1 MKTLIITGLSGAG
14 KSKAVDILEDEG
26 FYCVDNVPV
35 HLVMTFIRL
44 CRNGESE
51 IERLAIVT
59 DIRGVVSN
67 PDYTATLNQFVQ
79 ALPEDVEIL
88 FLEAKPQ
95 ELVRRYQVSRR
106 KHPLLD
112 QANTLIGAIDMEQHI
127 MKVLRDRANCVIDTT
142 TLGIN
147 DLRKLIVNMLVADK
161 KKAQVGVKVSSFG
174 FKYGMPIS
182 ADFVFDVR
190 FLPNPYYKA
199 DLRQLTGQ
207 DEAVQQY
214 VMKFPQSRAYFD
226 KVLDLIK
233 TVIPHYEE
241 VNKKYV
247 EIAFGCTGGRHRSVT
262 FACLLSQALK
272 EEKISVS
279 LTHRDIDKDLR

>member
-14 KSKAVDILEDEG
+14 KSKTVDILEDEG

-44 CRNGESE
+44 CRDGESE
-51 IERLAIVT
+51 IEKLAIVT

-67 PDYTATLNQFVQ
+67 PDYTATLNQFVE

-88 FLEAKPQ
+88 FLETKPQ

-112 QANTLIGAIDMEQHI
+112 QANTLIGAIEMETHI
-127 MKVLRDRANCVIDTT
+127 MGVLRKRANCIIDTT
-142 TLGIN
+142 TLSIN

-190 FLPNPYYKA
+190 FLPNPYYKK

-233 TVIPHYEE
+233 TVIPHYED

-262 FACLLSQALK
+262 FACLLSQALE
-272 EEKISVS
+272 EEKIAVS

>member
-14 KSKAVDILEDEG
+14 KSKTVDILEDEG

-44 CRNGESE
+44 CRDGKSE
-51 IERLAIVT
+51 IEKLAIVT

-67 PDYTATLNQFVQ
+67 PDYTATLNQFVE

-88 FLEAKPQ
+88 FLETKPQ

-112 QANTLIGAIDMEQHI
+112 QANTLIGAIEMETHI
-127 MKVLRDRANCVIDTT
+127 MGVLRKRANCIIDTT
-142 TLGIN
+142 TLSIN

-190 FLPNPYYKA
+190 FLPNPYYKK

-233 TVIPHYEE
+233 TVIPHYED

-262 FACLLSQALK
+262 FACLLSQALE
-272 EEKISVS
+272 EEKIAVS

>member
-14 KSKAVDILEDEG
+14 KSKTVDILEDEG

-44 CRNGESE
+44 CRDGESE
-51 IERLAIVT
+51 IEKLAIVT

-67 PDYTATLNQFVQ
+67 PDYTATLNQFVE

-88 FLEAKPQ
+88 FLETKPQ

-112 QANTLIGAIDMEQHI
+112 QANTLIGAIEMETHI
-127 MKVLRDRANCVIDTT
+127 MGVLRKRANCIIDTT
-142 TLGIN
+142 TLSIN

-190 FLPNPYYKA
+190 FLPNPYYKK
-199 DLRQLTGQ
+199 DLRQLTGE

-233 TVIPHYEE
+233 TVIPHYED

-262 FACLLSQALK
+262 FACLLSQALE
-272 EEKISVS
+272 EEKIAVS